1 MHDALYRRQLA
12 ATVLD
17 HEIPQGQAD
26 FQSKQNRH
34 HDRPHSLEGNMC
46 NAQEQHTV
54 KTRAHSVNRQLQT
67 RAVALGQGDGQL
79 MVVERIERPEKTLK
93 QQQGDGP
100 VQKR

>member
-1 MHDALYRRQLA
+1 
-12 ATVLD
+12 
-17 HEIPQGQAD
+17 
-26 FQSKQNRH
+26 
-34 HDRPHSLEGNMC
+34 MC

-54 KTRAHSVNRQLQT
+54 KTRAQSVNRQLQT